1 MQKNHF
7 YLGPNDIFAY
17 KLLVDVFP
25 LFDLVDLGISF
36 SLLVLI
42 AVDTIVWGR
51 LLLLLLLAAPVF
63 LITMLLTFL
72 LLLLLTRVVA
82 SFASSCF

>member
-42 AVDTIVWGR
+42 AVDAIV
-51 LLLLLLLAAPVF
+51 
-63 LITMLLTFL
+63 
-72 LLLLLTRVVA
+72 
-82 SFASSCF
+82 